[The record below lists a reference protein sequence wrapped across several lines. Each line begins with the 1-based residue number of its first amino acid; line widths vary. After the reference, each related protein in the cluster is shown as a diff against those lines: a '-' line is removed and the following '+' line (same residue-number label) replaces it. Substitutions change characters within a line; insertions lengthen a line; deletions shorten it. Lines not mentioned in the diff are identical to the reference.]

1 MVLLTVRYV
10 NMRNATTEQRGH
22 DLSKAQVKSKLT
34 VQAFM
39 LHIAGTREVFQ
50 VDYNA
55 KEFFIVIDGEINH
68 FYYAG
73 NKWNCKI

>member
-1 MVLLTVRYV
+1 
-10 NMRNATTEQRGH
+10 MRNELTEQRGNA
-22 DLSKAQVKSKLT
+22 LSKAHLKSKLN
-34 VQAFM
+34 VKAFM

-50 VDYNA
+50 VDYND